1 MYLGFDVQDSSALA
15 VAVDADGRLLARAA
29 HSGADAL
36 AATLAAR
43 ADVES
48 GRSTAAI
55 GLAVHDRTAEA
66 APSSAAWYGAS
77 SRATVNAW
85 PTWQA
90 APSPPSASSRYSP
103 PRVIATAWPSPWSA
117 TPRNTSAWRWRT
129 SSPFSIPT
137 WWCSAASWRSH

>member
-55 GLAVHDRTAEA
+55 GLAVHDRTEEA
-66 APSSAAWYGAS
+66 ARLAAGPAPDARVGSAGTAGAPGGQGGGGREDAQQVGAPRPGRPGQAGRPIEC
-77 SRATVNAW
+77 RA
-85 PTWQA
+85 
-90 APSPPSASSRYSP
+90 
-103 PRVIATAWPSPWSA
+103 
-117 TPRNTSAWRWRT
+117 
-129 SSPFSIPT
+129 
-137 WWCSAASWRSH
+137 